1 MIGYKVF
8 SPSWKAVKGNSA
20 LQYEV
25 GKTYEEEGKPCV
37 AHHGFHFCKN
47 LIDCFCYYGIEVHN
61 RVALIEAY
69 GEIDEKRNACAT
81 NKIKIIKEIP
91 WKDIP
96 DILERQV

>member
-20 LQYEV
+20 FQYEI

-47 LIDCFCYYGIEVHN
+47 LIDCFSYYGIEVHN
-61 RVALIEAY
+61 RVALSEAY

-96 DILERQV
+96 DILDRQV